1 MSTYVLIHGAFHGGR
16 CWHKVVTELE
26 KRGHAVLAPI
36 LPRNGAVGADVA
48 VVADCA
54 SAGYDLGGKMQK
66 RSAYIYRMPARS
78 GIDAGEAMAT
88 FPTIWPR
95 QP

>member
-1 MSTYVLIHGAFHGGR
+1 MSAYAYVLIHGGW
-16 CWHKVVTELE
+16 CWHKVVAELE
-26 KRGHAVLAPI
+26 KRGHAVPAPI

-48 VVADCA
+48 VVAVSA
-54 SAGYDLGGKMQK
+54 SAGYDLGGKMRK
-66 RSAYIYRMPARS
+66 RSAYVYRMPARS

-88 FPTIWPR
+88 IPTIRPR